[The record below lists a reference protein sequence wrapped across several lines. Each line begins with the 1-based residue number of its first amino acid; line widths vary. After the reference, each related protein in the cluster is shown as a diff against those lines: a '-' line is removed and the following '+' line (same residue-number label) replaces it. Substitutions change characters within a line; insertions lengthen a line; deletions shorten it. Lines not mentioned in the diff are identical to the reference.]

1 MTSFQHWK
9 DLLLLELL
17 NSTFIVFAL
26 YGALAYSFKQ
36 LTSCWCNRTLIIKP
50 LVEKIAFSIVLVLGI
65 VLAILGYERVF
76 VIDSCGPISCV
87 NAIGWSLIAES
98 SGIVAILV
106 GVGGLALILLSDRK
120 Q

>member
-1 MTSFQHWK
+1 M
-9 DLLLLELL
+9 ELL
-17 NSTFIVFAL
+17 NSTFIVFAR

-36 LTSCWCNRTLIIKP
+36 LTSCWWNRTLIIKP